1 MHVSSQL
8 IQTLFLFF
16 SDYKLLCLKK
26 LVIFCLFVFC
36 FFFVSTVKCFL
47 LFFCLFIGYLV
58 NMQ

>member
-26 LVIFCLFVFC
+26 LVFFFCLYFV
-36 FFFVSTVKCFL
+36 FFFVSTVNCFL